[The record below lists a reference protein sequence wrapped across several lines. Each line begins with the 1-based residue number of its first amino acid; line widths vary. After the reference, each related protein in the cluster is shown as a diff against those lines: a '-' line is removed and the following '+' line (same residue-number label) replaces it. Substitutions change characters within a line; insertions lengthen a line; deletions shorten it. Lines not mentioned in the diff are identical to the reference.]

1 MAEGQEAYL
10 LHTSTNSA
18 APSGI
23 PWTPRRVR
31 RPRSA
36 SASDRRERDALVVL
50 TAVTSRSTG
59 IRVAG
64 FTGSDPNQGVAAAV
78 NW

>member
-1 MAEGQEAYL
+1 MPTNGRRTGSLSSSHFNQLGRAER
-10 LHTSTNSA
+10 HSM
-18 APSGI
+18 
-23 PWTPRRVR
+23 
-31 RPRSA
+31 
-36 SASDRRERDALVVL
+36 SDRRERDAIVVL
-50 TAVTSRSTG
+50 TAVTSHSTG